1 MRKQKIIGI
10 VIIIVIVLAILG
22 INNRNI
28 FNDDEQVIQDK
39 QQIKQENLTID
50 EKVDKIVE
58 SMSQTEK
65 DKW

>member
-22 INNRNI
+22 INNRSI

-50 EKVDKIVE
+50 EK
-58 SMSQTEK
+58 
-65 DKW
+65 